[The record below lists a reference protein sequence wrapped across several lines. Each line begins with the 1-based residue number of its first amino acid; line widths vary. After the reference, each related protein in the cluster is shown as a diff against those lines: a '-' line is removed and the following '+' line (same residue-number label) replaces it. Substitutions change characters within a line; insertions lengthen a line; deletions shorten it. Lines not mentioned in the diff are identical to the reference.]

1 MELSNLLLI
10 TIYRLIRTLKKLSY
24 TSNQIVDILEDL
36 TRA

>member
-1 MELSNLLLI
+1 MELSNILLI
-10 TIYRLIRTLKKLSY
+10 TIYRLIRTLKKLGY